1 MSPSLFAREEEIDT
15 PHKPAN
21 LTVNKT
27 QKIVYKIMTWVLVNK
42 YAEEHPTIAK
52 PLCIRRGLPCPFHK
66 KFYVD
71 AL

>member
-1 MSPSLFAREEEIDT
+1 
-15 PHKPAN
+15 
-21 LTVNKT
+21 
-27 QKIVYKIMTWVLVNK
+27 MTWVLVNK

-52 PLCIRRGLPCPFHK
+52 ALCIRRGLPCPFHK